1 MYDLLITSRSHFL
14 SCRCQELTVEYLL
27 TQLDTSSQ
35 LKRID
40 AFELLGA
47 SFAND
52 KDNYDIIKAFS
63 YLEKGMAERWS
74 NSESGPILKPSVT
87 LTPNHSAYDNHVE
100 CASPEDLGKLLDRLY
115 GYSQNLPFKDRIY
128 FKIIITVIHNYTF
141 RIDSRISKQDPY
153 GGFGY

>member
-1 MYDLLITSRSHFL
+1 MNEFPIISRYNFL

-52 KDNYDIIKAFS
+52 KDNYDISKAFS

-74 NSESGPILKPSVT
+74 NSERGPILKPSVT
-87 LTPNHSAYDNHVE
+87 LTPHHSAYDNHVE
-100 CASPEDLGKLLDRLY
+100 CASPEDLGKLFDY
-115 GYSQNLPFKDRIY
+115 A
-128 FKIIITVIHNYTF
+128 
-141 RIDSRISKQDPY
+141 
-153 GGFGY
+153 

>member
-1 MYDLLITSRSHFL
+1 MYIFLLY
-14 SCRCQELTVEYLL
+14 RCQVAAVEYLL
-27 TQLDTSSQ
+27 THLSTNSQ
-35 LKRID
+35 RKRID

-87 LTPNHSAYDNHVE
+87 LTPRHAAYDNHVE
-100 CASPEDLGKLLDRLY
+100 CASPEDLGKL
-115 GYSQNLPFKDRIY
+115 
-128 FKIIITVIHNYTF
+128 V
-141 RIDSRISKQDPY
+141 
-153 GGFGY
+153 